1 MYFEFDF
8 LIYRNET
15 GHSCESVSN
24 AKVILNGPLTQSALY
39 IAISN
44 LHPLCLSEK
53 KHDSTLLKKEIYA

>member
-24 AKVILNGPLTQSALY
+24 AKVIYNGPLTV
-39 IAISN
+39 
-44 LHPLCLSEK
+44 CLIHCNFKLASFVSE
-53 KHDSTLLKKEIYA
+53 